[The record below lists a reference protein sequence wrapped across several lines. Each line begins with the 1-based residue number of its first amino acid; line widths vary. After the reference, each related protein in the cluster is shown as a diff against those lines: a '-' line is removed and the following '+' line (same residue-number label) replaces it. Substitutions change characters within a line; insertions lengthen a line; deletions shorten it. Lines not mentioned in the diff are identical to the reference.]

1 MCISDTLREHRL
13 SRGPR
18 GGSRHPCIG
27 LDTRGSIDTIVSLR
41 RAIPRPSTRPPSCLH
56 PVSAAPELVGDADD
70 ALPSAIT
77 TVITRDRHCP
87 DITNISTQCANI
99 EISCTTSV
107 PRPIKF
113 HGTCLTAALLNSQSA
128 RNKVDLIGEAVIE
141 HDIDILAL
149 TETWLTNT
157 PKDEYY
163 TKELSFSGYKL
174 INVPRLGGGGHGGG
188 VAIIHK
194 DGLSAQIVATTGAGY
209 TTFEHCDVQF
219 TNNSGLLN
227 IIVVYRPPPSKRNGH
242 TVGAFLDEF
251 RSLLEDRMSSPGRLV
266 ILGDLNFHVDNAA
279 DSNAKK
285 FLDLLDL
292 LNFSQHV
299 TSITHKAGHTLD
311 LVITRDSEAVIDNVT
326 VSDLLSDHALVL
338 VRVKHPKPLPTR
350 ITTITRKLRGLD
362 ATSLAAEVSTLASK
376 TFHTDASPDS
386 IAERYNSILAAA
398 LDKFAPC
405 RTKTVTR
412 RPSQPW
418 YNDTLHEA
426 KCRRRQ
432 AERTWR
438 STDLEV
444 HRQIHRHE
452 MTTYNKLCIIAKSN
466 HYLGCIEEASGDP
479 KALNRV
485 LKSILRRD
493 EVEKLPLYSSQDT
506 LANQFADFFED
517 KVQKIRDGLPVVEA
531 PVVSLPP
538 CNSEL

>member
-1 MCISDTLREHRL
+1 MCISDTPREHRL

-56 PVSAAPELVGDADD
+56 PVSAAPELVGDADY

-174 INVPRLGGGGHGGG
+174 INVPRPGGGGHGGG

-251 RSLLEDRMSSPGRLV
+251 RSLLEDRMSSRG
-266 ILGDLNFHVDNAA
+266 
-279 DSNAKK
+279 
-285 FLDLLDL
+285 
-292 LNFSQHV
+292 
-299 TSITHKAGHTLD
+299 
-311 LVITRDSEAVIDNVT
+311 
-326 VSDLLSDHALVL
+326 VL
-338 VRVKHPKPLPTR
+338 
-350 ITTITRKLRGLD
+350 
-362 ATSLAAEVSTLASK
+362 
-376 TFHTDASPDS
+376 
-386 IAERYNSILAAA
+386 
-398 LDKFAPC
+398 
-405 RTKTVTR
+405 
-412 RPSQPW
+412 
-418 YNDTLHEA
+418 
-426 KCRRRQ
+426 
-432 AERTWR
+432 
-438 STDLEV
+438 
-444 HRQIHRHE
+444 
-452 MTTYNKLCIIAKSN
+452 
-466 HYLGCIEEASGDP
+466 
-479 KALNRV
+479 
-485 LKSILRRD
+485 
-493 EVEKLPLYSSQDT
+493 
-506 LANQFADFFED
+506 
-517 KVQKIRDGLPVVEA
+517 
-531 PVVSLPP
+531 
-538 CNSEL
+538 

>member
-1 MCISDTLREHRL
+1 MCISDTPREHRL

-56 PVSAAPELVGDADD
+56 PVSAAPELVGGADD
-70 ALPSAIT
+70 ALPLN
-77 TVITRDRHCP
+77 
-87 DITNISTQCANI
+87 TNISTQCANI

-227 IIVVYRPPPSKRNGH
+227 IIVVYRPPPSRGMA
-242 TVGAFLDEF
+242 T
-251 RSLLEDRMSSPGRLV
+251 RSVPSLMSFGPFWRTGCPVR
-266 ILGDLNFHVDNAA
+266 G
-279 DSNAKK
+279 
-285 FLDLLDL
+285 
-292 LNFSQHV
+292 
-299 TSITHKAGHTLD
+299 
-311 LVITRDSEAVIDNVT
+311 
-326 VSDLLSDHALVL
+326 VL
-338 VRVKHPKPLPTR
+338 
-350 ITTITRKLRGLD
+350 
-362 ATSLAAEVSTLASK
+362 
-376 TFHTDASPDS
+376 
-386 IAERYNSILAAA
+386 
-398 LDKFAPC
+398 
-405 RTKTVTR
+405 
-412 RPSQPW
+412 
-418 YNDTLHEA
+418 
-426 KCRRRQ
+426 
-432 AERTWR
+432 
-438 STDLEV
+438 
-444 HRQIHRHE
+444 
-452 MTTYNKLCIIAKSN
+452 
-466 HYLGCIEEASGDP
+466 
-479 KALNRV
+479 
-485 LKSILRRD
+485 
-493 EVEKLPLYSSQDT
+493 
-506 LANQFADFFED
+506 
-517 KVQKIRDGLPVVEA
+517 
-531 PVVSLPP
+531 
-538 CNSEL
+538 